1 MALSPK
7 EKKELQQRF
16 EKQLLPDLDLSFEL
30 NGEVYKFNFDKN
42 KSGDYIDSFTQ
53 AVWGGYQDAE
63 EWEKYGK
70 HQEIELPECPGPVEG
85 WCDCDKCKS
94 IIKRKI
100 FMFASPAIIKQSN
113 FFQLT
118 GTQTIT
124 IGYLMKINTN
134 AEYFTVIMDEMAA

>member
-42 KSGDYIDSFTQ
+42 ESGDYIDSFTQ

-94 IIKRKI
+94 
-100 FMFASPAIIKQSN
+100 M
-113 FFQLT
+113 
-118 GTQTIT
+118 
-124 IGYLMKINTN
+124 
-134 AEYFTVIMDEMAA
+134 

>member
-16 EKQLLPDLDLSFEL
+16 EKQLLPDLDMSFEL

-42 KSGDYIDSFTQ
+42 ESGDYIDSFTQ

-70 HQEIELPECPGPVEG
+70 HQETELPEYPEPVEG

-94 IIKRKI
+94 MI
-100 FMFASPAIIKQSN
+100 FHKEKNIYVCLSCHKQTEPFLPIDWNS
-113 FFQLT
+113 
-118 GTQTIT
+118 
-124 IGYLMKINTN
+124 
-134 AEYFTVIMDEMAA
+134 

>member
-16 EKQLLPDLDLSFEL
+16 EKQLLPDLDMSFEL

-63 EWEKYGK
+63 EWKNMVNIRRQNY
-70 HQEIELPECPGPVEG
+70 LNTLN
-85 WCDCDKCKS
+85 
-94 IIKRKI
+94 
-100 FMFASPAIIKQSN
+100 QSRVR
-113 FFQLT
+113 
-118 GTQTIT
+118 
-124 IGYLMKINTN
+124 
-134 AEYFTVIMDEMAA
+134 ATVINVSR

>member
-63 EWEKYGK
+63 EWKKYGK
-70 HQEIELPECPGPVEG
+70 HQHHDERLRS
-85 WCDCDKCKS
+85 WCSKNWIYGS
-94 IIKRKI
+94 
-100 FMFASPAIIKQSN
+100 
-113 FFQLT
+113 
-118 GTQTIT
+118 G
-124 IGYLMKINTN
+124 
-134 AEYFTVIMDEMAA
+134 

>member
-16 EKQLLPDLDLSFEL
+16 EKQLLPDLDMSFEL

-42 KSGDYIDSFTQ
+42 ESGDYIDSFTQ

-70 HQEIELPECPGPVEG
+70 HQETELPECPEPVEG

-94 IIKRKI
+94 
-100 FMFASPAIIKQSN
+100 MFFHKEKNIYVCLSCHKQTEPFLPIDWNSN
-113 FFQLT
+113 DYDWLP
-118 GTQTIT
+118 
-124 IGYLMKINTN
+124 YED
-134 AEYFTVIMDEMAA
+134 EY

>member
-16 EKQLLPDLDLSFEL
+16 EKQLLPDLDMSFEL

-42 KSGDYIDSFTQ
+42 ESGDYIDSFTQ

-70 HQEIELPECPGPVEG
+70 HQETE
-85 WCDCDKCKS
+85 
-94 IIKRKI
+94 
-100 FMFASPAIIKQSN
+100 
-113 FFQLT
+113 
-118 GTQTIT
+118 
-124 IGYLMKINTN
+124 
-134 AEYFTVIMDEMAA
+134 

>member
-53 AVWGGYQDAE
+53 AVWSGCRGM
-63 EWEKYGK
+63 GK
-70 HQEIELPECPGPVEG
+70 I
-85 WCDCDKCKS
+85 W
-94 IIKRKI
+94 
-100 FMFASPAIIKQSN
+100 
-113 FFQLT
+113 
-118 GTQTIT
+118 
-124 IGYLMKINTN
+124 
-134 AEYFTVIMDEMAA
+134 